1 MLSVI
6 STTAVSLWM
15 IVLPNFGRSFAII
28 RTSSCRHNDQ
38 TKARERIPIPYLI
51 TRTSSRTE
59 ILYYANALMRYLR
72 SFLYIMINES
82 SNVFAQWK
90 RPVLR
95 WLHAMFKFPLTCF
108 SFVLGPN
115 GVLPWNLVLPILSYQ
130 FQFELFQFYLIV
142 SVLNISY
149 FSLFTVLSFIESFQF
164 SYCFDC
170 FCADFG
176 PLCKVVK

>member
-1 MLSVI
+1 
-6 STTAVSLWM
+6 M

-82 SNVFAQWK
+82 SNVFAQRK
-90 RPVLR
+90 RPVVR
-95 WLHAMFKFPLTCF
+95 
-108 SFVLGPN
+108 
-115 GVLPWNLVLPILSYQ
+115 
-130 FQFELFQFYLIV
+130 
-142 SVLNISY
+142 
-149 FSLFTVLSFIESFQF
+149 
-164 SYCFDC
+164 
-170 FCADFG
+170 
-176 PLCKVVK
+176 